1 MKLQLTNFWVMV
13 LLPVIGFSQTAITD
27 IDAAYRSVTDDVNRY
42 SDGGDNYSFGV
53 GASGNDNLLFEDFYI
68 PDGSGGSTYFAI
80 ESLADRIELRRVDN
94 DGTTGERHIIFFE
107 QESNSGNGSGTDYD
121 LRPEFVGTMEEA
133 LRSRLINRGSDN
145 VFANQG
151 GDSNLNN
158 IERIDFI
165 FEEGITVPADSTE
178 QGFLILER
186 GGNDDFNI
194 APITS
199 LDASN
204 DPDGYG
210 TVIQASQNDWVDSST
225 SVTTDVLNGFSQI
238 THTANVPSQPIAG
251 MFFSFADLGFSPGDT
266 VYGYSLAGGDTTT
279 NSTDFISFTT
289 STFFPTDTSGGSS
302 GNGGLDLVAGG
313 GVVERAFIHNSSGW
327 VDDPSGLSDCD
338 ELIIVTGGTATLT
351 ANTQIGKISVDN
363 GASIDASPVSPD
375 TENYNLDIC
384 KEVEALSDFEAT
396 NINVNFIE
404 HTTPASV
411 QQNIVSGQRASIDSV
426 TVDNSNGL
434 LLEGELGIKDALR
447 LNNGAVTTNS
457 NLVFESNSTET
468 GQLSPLNGGSISGD
482 VVAERWIEDQRAFR
496 LLSSPLNA
504 GTIYDNWQ
512 EGADD
517 YQHDH
522 NPGFGTHI
530 TGNNTSQTNNTSNNG
545 FDWQPSGD
553 PSLFTWDNSTQ
564 TWSAK
569 TDNTD
574 ETNLN
579 SADPYRIMVRGDRS
593 IDVTDNET
601 TPTETVLRS
610 TGTIQTGTQTLSGGF
625 NNTADAYNFF
635 GNPYQAAVDMSQVL
649 DNTRTGTTNVN
660 ETYMYVWDT
669 SLGTRGGF
677 ACIDVTNSA
686 NNCPSSTNASKYLQP
701 GQAAFFITDDPISG
715 SSPGLEFQESDIS
728 TDEANETPT
737 IFSDSGNAS
746 VYFELFTANRYQNG
760 DKPQDAVR
768 FGFSSSFSDNITSKD
783 AEQIGNLE
791 ENFSVYSNQ
800 KVLTIEKRSLP
811 QLGDSHQLY
820 TWPFDHQDYMMTAVV
835 QNIDPNLPVTLVDN
849 YTETAVQLDPGF
861 NEYSFQIDPNVPESA
876 AWNRF
881 NLVFDNVTLG
891 TESNELENDLSIF
904 PNPVTDGSFTI
915 RSANLSGQDTEVR
928 IYDTLGKQ
936 VHQTNREFTTGKISI
951 DRLDLSAGVY
961 FVKVNANG
969 QTFREK
975 LIVK

>member
-1 MKLQLTNFWVMV
+1 M
-13 LLPVIGFSQTAITD
+13 
-27 IDAAYRSVTDDVNRY
+27 
-42 SDGGDNYSFGV
+42 
-53 GASGNDNLLFEDFYI
+53 
-68 PDGSGGSTYFAI
+68 
-80 ESLADRIELRRVDN
+80 
-94 DGTTGERHIIFFE
+94 
-107 QESNSGNGSGTDYD
+107 
-121 LRPEFVGTMEEA
+121 
-133 LRSRLINRGSDN
+133 
-145 VFANQG
+145 
-151 GDSNLNN
+151 
-158 IERIDFI
+158 
-165 FEEGITVPADSTE
+165 
-178 QGFLILER
+178 
-186 GGNDDFNI
+186 
-194 APITS
+194 
-199 LDASN
+199 
-204 DPDGYG
+204 
-210 TVIQASQNDWVDSST
+210 
-225 SVTTDVLNGFSQI
+225 
-238 THTANVPSQPIAG
+238 
-251 MFFSFADLGFSPGDT
+251 
-266 VYGYSLAGGDTTT
+266 
-279 NSTDFISFTT
+279 
-289 STFFPTDTSGGSS
+289 
-302 GNGGLDLVAGG
+302 DLVAGG
-313 GVVERAFIHNSSGW
+313 GVVERAFIHNSGGW
-327 VDDPSGLSDCD
+327 IDDPSGLSDCD

-351 ANTQIGKISVDN
+351 ADTQIGKISVDN

-375 TENYNLDIC
+375 TENYSLDVC

-404 HTTPASV
+404 HTDPASI

-426 TVDNSNGL
+426 TVDNTNGL

-504 GTIYDNWQ
+504 GTIHENWQ
-512 EGADD
+512 EEADD
-517 YQHDH
+517 YQHDP

-553 PSLFTWDNSTQ
+553 PSLFTWDNSGQ
-564 TWSAK
+564 SWNAK

-574 ETNLN
+574 NTNLN

-610 TGTIQTGTQTLSGGF
+610 TGTIQTGTQTLSVGF
-625 NNTADAYNFF
+625 NSTADAYNFF

-649 DNTRTGTTNVN
+649 DNTRTGTNNVN

-677 ACIDVTNSA
+677 ACIDVTNAA

-701 GQAAFFITDDPISG
+701 GQAAFFITGSG
-715 SSPGLEFQESDIS
+715 GTAPSLEFQESDIS

-737 IFSDSGNAS
+737 IFSDSDDAS
-746 VYFELFTANRYQNG
+746 VYFELFTASRYQNG

-768 FGFSSSFSDNITSKD
+768 FGFSTSFSDNITSKD

-849 YTETAVQLDPGF
+849 YTETAVQLNAGF
-861 NEYSFQIDPNVPESA
+861 NEYSFQIDSNMPESA

-881 NLVFDNVTLG
+881 DLVFDNVTLG

-904 PNPVTDGSFTI
+904 PNPVTDGSVTI

-928 IYDTLGKQ
+928 IFDTLGKQ
-936 VHQTNREFTTGKISI
+936 VYQANRAFTNGKLSI
-951 DRLDLSAGVY
+951 EGLDLSAGVY
-961 FVKVNANG
+961 FVKVSANG